1 MTASGARSDAA
12 AAGAGPLAPQALAGL
27 GAIGR
32 VARALVG
39 AASLS
44 DVARRGLAEMREAL
58 DFELAALYLP
68 AASGRPL
75 LQSYASSAHGA
86 SARRAADEIAF
97 DEEAWR
103 LAVASGTP
111 LVFHDEG
118 SWLVENPFDPS
129 ATYWMVL
136 PLPSQGRVLGVV
148 IAASAHRMALEPTG
162 AAVVTLI
169 GDLLTAGIAAAEL
182 RQALER
188 TELERERARLAA
200 LVHDD
205 LAQDLAL
212 AVRELAVLDADPPPD
227 VARAS
232 RERLREAVGSAHVT
246 VRERLKELAAP
257 VPLGGIRH
265 AVRDICDRFERRGMA
280 VRLRQDGPEVQVA
293 PATGVTVTRVLTEA
307 LMNIEK
313 HAGTAAAD
321 VHVAV
326 EDERVTI
333 TVRDTGTGF
342 EVDPAPSGAATGHLG
357 LELMRERARASG
369 GTLRLTSRPGQ
380 GTLVRLQIPT

>member
-1 MTASGARSDAA
+1 
-12 AAGAGPLAPQALAGL
+12 
-27 GAIGR
+27 
-32 VARALVG
+32 
-39 AASLS
+39 
-44 DVARRGLAEMREAL
+44 
-58 DFELAALYLP
+58 
-68 AASGRPL
+68 
-75 LQSYASSAHGA
+75 
-86 SARRAADEIAF
+86 
-97 DEEAWR
+97 
-103 LAVASGTP
+103 
-111 LVFHDEG
+111 
-118 SWLVENPFDPS
+118 
-129 ATYWMVL
+129 
-136 PLPSQGRVLGVV
+136 
-148 IAASAHRMALEPTG
+148 
-162 AAVVTLI
+162 VTLI

-307 LMNIEK
+307 LTNIEK

-333 TVRDTGTGF
+333 TVRDSGTGF